1 MAKVTQGCF
10 NMFTKVTPG
19 IETETGTKLRPG
31 IALPHAALPTT
42 GKLPNLSRNNHTN
55 LAYSFSVPFIAPMSE
70 ICKINLSAIL
80 YAEGG
85 RIEIGA
91 PSGRWQMIVS
101 NLFLP

>member
-70 ICKINLSAIL
+70 ICKIN
-80 YAEGG
+80 
-85 RIEIGA
+85 
-91 PSGRWQMIVS
+91 
-101 NLFLP
+101 